1 MGKVKFQIGDK
12 VRVVGIPP
20 ITFAPGVKD
29 ELGTRKLFK
38 RMRGKVYTIRGFDK
52 YGHVELRP
60 TRTDTVWIE
69 REFLKVRARTK
80 RKQK

>member
-12 VRVVGIPP
+12 VRVIGIPP
-20 ITFAPGVKD
+20 ITFAPIKD
-29 ELGTRKLFK
+29 ELGTQKLFK
-38 RMRGKVYTIRGFDK
+38 RMLGKVYTNRGFDK

-60 TRTDTVWIE
+60 TRSDTIWIE